1 MIKDHVNRMFGRA
14 PQVREV
20 PPSAFASARAAHQP
34 AQQPK
39 LNGDHLMTVRRA
51 VALSYQSDGMPL
63 AAERTLAGDADDFPR
78 MKAGLAVA
86 EAIVRGMFE

>member
-1 MIKDHVNRMFGRA
+1 MIKDRIDRMIGRS

-20 PPSAFASARAAHQP
+20 PPRAFAEAVAARSP
-34 AQQPK
+34 KPK

-51 VALSYQSDGMPL
+51 VAHSYQSDGMPL

-78 MKAGLAVA
+78 MKAGIAAA
-86 EAIVRGMFE
+86 EAILRGMFA